1 MFARRLLA
9 TKPVFHSVRLATTRF
24 THTSATKEAYLE
36 HLQGDNHGISVL
48 KLNRPVARNALSVK
62 LVTEIRDC
70 LAEIRFNSK

>member
-9 TKPVFHSVRLATTRF
+9 TKPVFHSVRLATTRSI
-24 THTSATKEAYLE
+24 HASATKEAYLE

>member
-9 TKPVFHSVRLATTRF
+9 TKPVFPSARWVTSRSVHAT
-24 THTSATKEAYLE
+24 ATKEAYLE